1 MALTCNSEIA
11 DSGSAHCKHLL
22 PGDYAS
28 AQCTPDYFLIIL
40 KSQRAN
46 LMCRLIVTWIIAVT
60 SLACIPDSFA
70 MRPMGFLEK
79 CDLSELVYIRM
90 YSEECGDR
98 KINWGTILDPEGLPH
113 EVRVNITMGKNFGII
128 SQITASHIEV
138 MEGDTDDSGGWVE
151 RSILLAIVEGRSSR
165 ERHRY
170 EEDAALDL
178 LGKIDESGKQ
188 LKAKLIKCRQMFED
202 EANGLNC
209 FDSAV
214 GVLF

>member
-1 MALTCNSEIA
+1 M
-11 DSGSAHCKHLL
+11 H
-22 PGDYAS
+22 
-28 AQCTPDYFLIIL
+28 
-40 KSQRAN
+40 
-46 LMCRLIVTWIIAVT
+46 RLIVTWIIVVT
-60 SLACIPDSFA
+60 SLAYIPDGFA
-70 MRPMGFLEK
+70 MRPMGFFEK
-79 CDLSELVYIRM
+79 YDLSELVYIGM

-98 KINWGTILDPEGLPH
+98 QINWGTILDPEGLPH
-113 EVRVNITMGKNFGII
+113 EVRVNTIIGKNFGII

-138 MEGDTDDSGGWVE
+138 TEVNYVGASERVE
-151 RSILLAIVEGRSSR
+151 RSVLLPIVEGRSSR

-188 LKAKLIKCRQMFED
+188 LKEKLIKCRQMFED
-202 EANGLNC
+202 EANRLNC